1 MFIKQI
7 CEYWGENLKIGLVCL
22 MAQITYQRLLNDTLR
37 DDKGEVKNQRQKIY
51 FHKYPQNTS
60 MLTNIFS
67 DRKYFTQKIKTI
79 SFGESSKF
87 TRKFFFRRNRN
98 SAML

>member
-7 CEYWGENLKIGLVCL
+7 CEYWGENLKIGLVYL

-51 FHKYPQNTS
+51 FHKYP
-60 MLTNIFS
+60 
-67 DRKYFTQKIKTI
+67 
-79 SFGESSKF
+79 
-87 TRKFFFRRNRN
+87 
-98 SAML
+98 